1 MNNNYCILQGMTR
14 TEREELKSF
23 ATQCGNAGDIQ
34 SLERTLIMIAHWMR
48 QGKEFHL
55 LNMPASGQRHSANG
69 ATVITQHPKWRS
81 NGLSV
86 VKAVSVPVVQIIT
99 LLVWEMSHVVTRL
112 KSATQ

>member
-48 QGKEFHL
+48 Q
-55 LNMPASGQRHSANG
+55 
-69 ATVITQHPKWRS
+69 TVITQHPKWRS

-86 VKAVSVPVVQIIT
+86 VNAVSVPVVQIIT